1 MLVLVLIWVPFVL
14 SSTSNLDCILDHEQ
28 CQILPGTRGNIIRT
42 VMGVSTME
50 KCLELCETEDPGQ
63 GPWMGRRCTA
73 FTHFGAE
80 SFPFRDSCILFSSCT
95 QRRPCKGCTTGSSQT
110 ECSCS
115 IKYASV
121 IDINNFAHIGTYQ
134 DAFVGNELECKRL
147 CLQNGECRVSNLM
160 I

>member
-1 MLVLVLIWVPFVL
+1 MLVLFLIWVPFVL

-28 CQILPGTRGNIIRT
+28 CQINPGHPYSRNVIRT

-50 KCLELCETEDPGQ
+50 ECLDLCKAEVDDNYGL
-63 GPWMGRRCTA
+63 RLCKA

-121 IDINNFAHIGTYQ
+121 VDDNNFVHDISVAS
-134 DAFVGNELECKRL
+134 NELDCKKQ
-147 CLQNGECRVSNLM
+147 CLQNGECRVSRSQFCS
-160 I
+160 